1 MALGFIF
8 KKCFGGFHISY
19 RIVGN
24 KNNNSSSKYHDVYH
38 YFTVH
43 YFA

>member
-8 KKCFGGFHISY
+8 EKCFGGFHISY

-24 KNNNSSSKYHDVYH
+24 KNNNFSSKYHDVYH
-38 YFTVH
+38 
-43 YFA
+43 